1 MATFQPD
8 TVVYLCSTQLKI
20 NNKNQLTFAN
30 ANEQYQFFMSN
41 MKHQFT
47 DFSYQRQNN
56 RIRVPIHID
65 KLWNCNYV
73 MYQNKHYTNKWFY
86 AYITRLEYKNENVTD
101 VFIQTDAFQT
111 WQFDITYKESFI
123 EREMI
128 DVSNDVPRK

>member
-41 MKHQFT
+41 KKYQFT

>member
-41 MKHQFT
+41 MKYQFT

-128 DVSNDVPRK
+128 DVLNDVPRK

>member
-41 MKHQFT
+41 MKYQFT
-47 DFSYQRQNN
+47 NFSYQRQNN

-128 DVSNDVPRK
+128 NVSNDVPRK

>member
-41 MKHQFT
+41 MKYKFT

>member
-41 MKHQFT
+41 MKYQFT

>member
-30 ANEQYQFFMSN
+30 ANEQHQFFMSN
-41 MKHQFT
+41 MKYKFT

>member
-30 ANEQYQFFMSN
+30 ANEQHQFFMSN
-41 MKHQFT
+41 MKYQFT

>member
-41 MKHQFT
+41 IKYQFT